1 MLWWWKSQLE
11 SPDGATRL
19 RAIEELAASLE
30 HRSEDRQR
38 NAAKLLATIGH
49 PMAVAWSLKSIENRG
64 RAEWSVRLMEQVMTD
79 FPHAVEA
86 ASLQAM
92 TEVTDPLQKKPA
104 PIATPGGRQ
113 LPASWECYCVVD
125 CSQLRQKAEME
136 LQRRAKAEVE
146 WRKADEEVKQ
156 QRKSVL
162 VLVERR
168 SA

>member
-11 SPDGATRL
+11 SPDGATRQ
-19 RAIEELAASLE
+19 RAIEELAASLG
-30 HRSEDRQR
+30 HRSEDRQQ

-49 PMAVAWSLKSIENRG
+49 PLAVTWSLNHIDQRD
-64 RAEWSVRLMEQVMTD
+64 RAEWSVRLLEQVVTG

-92 TEVTDPLQKKPA
+92 TKVIDPLQKKPA
-104 PIATPGGRQ
+104 PTATPGGRP
-113 LPASWECYCVVD
+113 LPNNWECYCVVD
-125 CSQLRQKAEME
+125 CSNLRQKAEAE
-136 LQRRAKAEVE
+136 LQRRAQAEAE

-156 QRKSVL
+156 QRQTGLAIVR
-162 VLVERR
+162 RR

>member
-11 SPDGATRL
+11 SPDGVTRQ

-30 HRSEDRQR
+30 HRSEDRQQ

-49 PMAVAWSLKSIENRG
+49 PLAVTWSLKHIDKRD
-64 RAEWSVRLMEQVMTD
+64 RAESSVRMLEQVVTE

-86 ASLQAM
+86 ESLQAM
-92 TEVTDPLQKKPA
+92 TKVIDPLQKKPA
-104 PIATPGGRQ
+104 PAVTPGGRQ
-113 LPASWECYCVVD
+113 LPDSWECYCVVN
-125 CSQLRQKAEME
+125 CSNLRQKAEAE
-136 LQRRAKAEVE
+136 LQRRSQAEAE

-156 QRKSVL
+156 QRQTALTIVR
-162 VLVERR
+162 RR

>member
-11 SPDGATRL
+11 SPDGATRQ

-49 PMAVAWSLKSIENRG
+49 PLAVAWSLKFIDKRDRS
-64 RAEWSVRLMEQVMTD
+64 EWSVRLLEQVVTD

-86 ASLQAM
+86 ESLQAM
-92 TEVTDPLQKKPA
+92 TKVIDPLQKKPA
-104 PIATPGGRQ
+104 PAATPGGRQ

-125 CSQLRQKAEME
+125 CTQLRQKAEAE
-136 LQRRAKAEVE
+136 LQRRAKAEAE

-156 QRKSVL
+156 QRKTALIL
-162 VLVERR
+162 VGRR

>member
-11 SPDGATRL
+11 SPDGVTRQ

-49 PMAVAWSLKSIENRG
+49 PLAVTWSLKHVANRD
-64 RAEWSVRLMEQVMTD
+64 RAESSVRLLEQIVIN
-79 FPHAVEA
+79 FPHAVEND
-86 ASLQAM
+86 SLEAI
-92 TEVTDPLQKKPA
+92 TKVIDPLQKKPA
-104 PIATPGGRQ
+104 FSATPGGRA
-113 LPASWECYCVVD
+113 LPDSWECYCVVD
-125 CSQLRQKAEME
+125 CSQLRQKAEAE
-136 LQRRAKAEVE
+136 LERRAKAEAE

-156 QRKSVL
+156 QRKTALIL
-162 VLVERR
+162 VARR